1 VAFPDTAYTRFAQIS
16 AAGVRLL
23 VVALTGAAPTSR
35 TAMTEKSTSLAAD
48 PMCPGDVGPASKRDQ
63 RLPTRAEDQPGG
75 LAGEYTPD
83 KPSPILRA
91 LKRYEPGKT
100 SLHRV
105 KLSPNTSP
113 LTIGRNLGEKWSRPP
128 ADGLYMPRDRSGGQN
143 SVPASRLSLADGRSR
158 RDRRGRGAAENWW
171 PTT

>member
-1 VAFPDTAYTRFAQIS
+1 MLALRAS
-16 AAGVRLL
+16 A
-23 VVALTGAAPTSR
+23 TSACR
-35 TAMTEKSTSLAAD
+35 RELKTSL
-48 PMCPGDVGPASKRDQ
+48 VAS
-63 RLPTRAEDQPGG
+63 LE
-75 LAGEYTPD
+75 EYTPD

-113 LTIGRNLGEKWSRPP
+113 LTIGRNLGEKWPRPP

-143 SVPASRLSLADGRSR
+143 SVPTSRLSLADGRSR
-158 RDRRGRGAAENWW
+158 PRPSRPRSCRKLVADDI
-171 PTT
+171 